1 MPTYEYQC
9 EVCRYQVDYFQSMK
23 EPAKTVCPRCQGK
36 LNRMVTKGAGLIFK
50 GSGFYET
57 DYKRRDSGTGRNNGN
72 GRHVTKKESPSE
84 EKKSPATVD
93 KTAKTKKK
101 ETETIRS
108 EK

>member
-50 GSGFYET
+50 GTGFYET
-57 DYKRRDSGTGRNNGN
+57 DYKRRDSGTGKNNGN
-72 GRHVTKKESPSE
+72 SRHVTKEESSE
-84 EKKSPATVD
+84 EKTSPAISE
-93 KTAKTKKK
+93 KPAKSEKK

>member
-9 EVCRYQVDYFQSMK
+9 AVCRYKVDYFQSMK
-23 EPAKTVCPRCQGK
+23 EPAKTVCPRCKGK

-57 DYKRRDSGTGRNNGN
+57 DYKRRDSGTGKNNGN
-72 GRHVTKKESPSE
+72 GKHVTRSESPTDEKNPVTNDKLAKSE
-84 EKKSPATVD
+84 
-93 KTAKTKKK
+93 KK